1 MPLSTGSLL
10 LLALIA
16 LASIVQTI
24 CLALLALNGL
34 KTQREIEGLSRQIT
48 RDIQPLVEDLTRIAR
63 NAAEISDRGLT
74 QARRLDDAIGDAAR
88 TIEQIV
94 ATTHH
99 VVLPVATRIAAV
111 TAGYRVFRSG
121 RRMFRRLFS

>member
-16 LASIVQTI
+16 LASIAQTI
-24 CLALLALNGL
+24 CLALLALNSL
-34 KTQREIEGLSRQIT
+34 KTQREIEVLSRQIT

-63 NAAEISDRGLT
+63 NAAEISDRGLA

-99 VVLPVATRIAAV
+99 VVLPVATRIAAL
-111 TAGYRVFRSG
+111 TAGYRLFRSG
-121 RRMFRRLFS
+121 RRMVRRLFS